1 MARPFRATFR
11 KSMQAQGRGGICSVE
26 LTELFEILMI
36 VSFGVSWPLTVIKAY
51 RSRTTK
57 GTSLP
62 FLLLIFT
69 GYIWGIIGKLLA
81 PAFKWYVM
89 FFYVFNT
96 VMVGINLIL
105 YVRNFKLDKLSANS

>member
-1 MARPFRATFR
+1 M
-11 KSMQAQGRGGICSVE
+11 E
-26 LTELFEILMI
+26 LTELFEIFMI

-69 GYIWGIIGKLLA
+69 GYIW
-81 PAFKWYVM
+81 
-89 FFYVFNT
+89 
-96 VMVGINLIL
+96 
-105 YVRNFKLDKLSANS
+105 

>member
-1 MARPFRATFR
+1 M
-11 KSMQAQGRGGICSVE
+11 E
-26 LTELFEILMI
+26 LTELFDIFMI

-51 RSRTTK
+51 RSRTAK

-81 PAFKWYVM
+81 PSFKWYVL

-96 VMVGINLIL
+96 VMVGANLIL
-105 YVRNFKLDKLSANS
+105 YMRNYKLDKLSAAS